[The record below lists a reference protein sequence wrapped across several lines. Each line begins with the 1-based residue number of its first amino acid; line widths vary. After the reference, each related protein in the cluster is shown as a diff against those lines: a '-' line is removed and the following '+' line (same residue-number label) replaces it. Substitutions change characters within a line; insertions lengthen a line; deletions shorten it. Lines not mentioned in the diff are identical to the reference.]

1 MSEVTCRVSVWGG
14 GPTPTHTLVSQLSQS
29 KMESEESSGHGG
41 AGAQP
46 PSGETKGG
54 APPRLKTP
62 GMVAASL
69 AQRSRPSRPSLGTE
83 GGAQT

>member
-1 MSEVTCRVSVWGG
+1 MGEQG
-14 GPTPTHTLVSQLSQS
+14 LS
-29 KMESEESSGHGG
+29 
-41 AGAQP
+41 P

-69 AQRSRPSRPSLGTE
+69 AQRSRPSRLSLGTE